1 MLHSNNVIG
10 CENQIKIGAAFGK
23 ARDPRMTPKLEF
35 VSGQGF
41 EWRVRFEFIHVI
53 TECVF

>member
-1 MLHSNNVIG
+1 MIHSNNVIG